1 MRRFINRVFGATPRA
16 DQSSPAPQPA
26 VPAVKDEYWH
36 LPDGRSVKISTLAR
50 LLDER
55 LMNSC
60 SESLREA
67 HRALEVADPDEGPL
81 PLLKAESAVR
91 GVEAVAPDHPM
102 LDWARAAIAVHAPR
116 FTPRPL
122 PPLHA
127 IGQLGDECPTCRA
140 ALAKRPQRKATC
152 PHCGTFIFCRTR
164 PLDGAQVLL
173 KESELA
179 ALEEDWA
186 TDYKMKQRQPRQID
200 PVWAERIAAARL
212 TGPHADATVEAAAQR
227 IFAALQIASPTEA
240 PRDAK
245 DRLLRKITDPTFR
258 DWVDRRVWQLQVQAT
273 SPKGN

>member
-1 MRRFINRVFGATPRA
+1 MAIVCRGCGTENPDGSAFCNACGAKLDALR
-16 DQSSPAPQPA
+16 PAPVQ
-26 VPAVKDEYWH
+26 
-36 LPDGRSVKISTLAR
+36 DGK
-50 LLDER
+50 
-55 LMNSC
+55 
-60 SESLREA
+60 
-67 HRALEVADPDEGPL
+67 
-81 PLLKAESAVR
+81 
-91 GVEAVAPDHPM
+91 
-102 LDWARAAIAVHAPR
+102 
-116 FTPRPL
+116 
-122 PPLHA
+122 
-127 IGQLGDECPTCRA
+127 
-140 ALAKRPQRKATC
+140 TC
-152 PHCGTFIFCRTR
+152 PHCGAFIFCRTR

-240 PRDAK
+240 QRDAK